1 MRPASRPL
9 ILVAIAALCLVAT
22 APVAQARHM
31 STTYFTL
38 LSPKTATH
46 PIGVNHTLTATVI
59 RHTENCDPD
68 YGSPQIGPAQNEKV
82 KFEVVSG
89 PNKGKSGVGTTDM
102 QGHAHF
108 TYTSP
113 KTGTDKLIATPIGLK
128 NIGICNADAGPAL
141 PSNEVEA
148 IWVRADDGGDG
159 GDGPP
164 PVDEGLPQLSI
175 DDVRVREGDTDL
187 SPATPA
193 TFTVSLS
200 KPSALPVVV
209 EFATGN
215 GSAIDWWDYLAR
227 HDKLTF
233 MPGDPLTQTVTID
246 VRGDRL
252 DELDE
257 SFAVLLVNSTN
268 AQISDSKGIGTI
280 VDDDVPP
287 MLP

>member
-1 MRPASRPL
+1 LLA
-9 ILVAIAALCLVAT
+9 AIAALCLVAT
-22 APVAQARHM
+22 APVAQARKM
-31 STTYFTL
+31 STSYFTM
-38 LSPKTATH
+38 LSPKTATN

-68 YGSPQIGPAQNEKV
+68 YQSVQTEPAQNAKV

-89 PNKGKSGVGTTDM
+89 PNKGKSGVDTTDM

-113 KTGTDKLIATPIGLK
+113 TTGTDKLLATPIGLK
-128 NIGICNADAGPAL
+128 NMGVCAIEGGPAL

-148 IWVRADDGGDG
+148 IWVPARDGGDG
-159 GDGPP
+159 GDGG
-164 PVDEGLPQLSI
+164 VIDDGWPQLSI
-175 DDVRVREGDTDL
+175 NDVRVKEGNDDF

-193 TFTVSLS
+193 TFTVTLS

-209 EFATGN
+209 EYATAD
-215 GSAIDWWDYLAR
+215 GSAVDSWDYVAR

-233 MPGDPLTQTVTID
+233 APGDPLTQTVTID

-257 SFAVLLVNSTN
+257 SFAVNLSNPMN
-268 AQISDSKGIGTI
+268 AQISDAKGVGTI
-280 VDDDVPP
+280 IDDDVPP

>member
-9 ILVAIAALCLVAT
+9 LLVAIAALCLVAT

-31 STTYFTL
+31 STTFFTL

-59 RHTENCDPD
+59 EHTENCDPG
-68 YGSPQIGPAQNEKV
+68 YGSPQIGPRPNAKV

-102 QGHAHF
+102 QGHAYF
-108 TYTSP
+108 TYTST
-113 KTGTDKLIATPIGLK
+113 KTGTDKLIATPTDLK
-128 NIGICNADAGPAL
+128 NIGKCNADPGPAL
-141 PSNEVEA
+141 ASNEVEA
-148 IWVRADDGGDG
+148 IWVPGRDGGDG

-164 PVDEGLPQLSI
+164 PVDESQPQLSI

-209 EFATGN
+209 QYATSN
-215 GSAIDWWDYLAR
+215 ISAIDWWDYLVR
-227 HDKLTF
+227 LDKLTF

-257 SFAVLLVNSTN
+257 SFAVTLFNPLN
-268 AQISDSKGIGTI
+268 AQISDGKGIGTI
-280 VDDDVPP
+280 VDDDLPP